1 MSASTTNVT
10 APLHEQVL
18 PDLPLSSRQHLR
30 FPCSLTAIALF
41 VLFHLIVFGFA
52 LAVPTLDDPNCFG
65 ILKTKHQILEST
77 PSPKIV
83 LIGGSN
89 LLFGVDGPAMEQRLH
104 RPVVNMGLCLMFTL
118 PYLFEEI
125 KGSLHRG
132 DIVVLSP
139 EYSILSSQY
148 ENTLVMA
155 DILDGYPR
163 AIEWMLTSNC
173 CSVDQKWKYV
183 LRLREEGFDKINY
196 TFKHL
201 SKIFTGRCV
210 WTDGKFHLPMIMI
223 NDKNLDKCG
232 DLTWHL
238 HQQHDA
244 NVDKVNDLLVCN
256 DVGDVAA
263 SEMNKFADFCNA
275 RGVQFVLIPPPVPHV
290 MYEKFETKINQLM
303 EQCKNKVRVPI
314 LGSPARYVFPDKM
327 IFDHHYH
334 LNKLGRPIRT
344 ERLIEDLQPCVSQS
358 DTALRQ

>member
-1 MSASTTNVT
+1 MQSHCNSA
-10 APLHEQVL
+10 
-18 PDLPLSSRQHLR
+18 
-30 FPCSLTAIALF
+30 F
-41 VLFHLIVFGFA
+41 FA
-52 LAVPTLDDPNCFG
+52 YSHNCFWICAG
-65 ILKTKHQILEST
+65 SAYAGRPKLFWHLKTKHQILESA

-89 LLFGVDGPAMEQRLH
+89 LLFGVDGPKIERQFH
-104 RPVVNMGLCLMFTL
+104 RPVVNMGVCLMFTL

-125 KGSLHRG
+125 KGSLKRG

-139 EYSILSSQY
+139 EYSLLSSEY

-163 AIEWMLTSNC
+163 AIEWLLTSNC
-173 CSVDQKWKYV
+173 CSFDQKVKYV
-183 LRLREEGFDKINY
+183 LRMREEGFDKINY

-210 WTDGKFHLPMIMI
+210 WTDGKFHVPMIMI

-244 NVDKVNDLLVCN
+244 NVDRVNDLWVCS
-256 DVGDVAA
+256 DVSDVAA
-263 SEMNKFADFCNA
+263 SEMNKFADFCKA
-275 RGVQFVLIPPPVPHV
+275 REVDLVLIPPPVPHV
-290 MYEKFETKINQLM
+290 MYEKFGTKINHLM
-303 EQCKNKVRVPI
+303 ERCKSKVRVPI
-314 LGSPARYVFPDKM
+314 LGSPARYVFPDSM
-327 IFDHHYH
+327 IYDHHYH

-344 ERLIEDLQPCVSQS
+344 ERLIEDLQPYVSPG
-358 DTALRQ
+358 DADLKH